1 MAVVNNV
8 EEHSGQALRAP
19 LHGSR
24 EFGRSPRHPH
34 ALRREDLVRGLHL
47 VQGVVERRNTLPIL
61 SNVLVEPAEGGIALT
76 ATDMEV
82 GLRGLVPAQMKKKG
96 SVTLNARKLYEIAR
110 EVTAEEVTLKSA
122 QVGWVDL
129 LAGRSKFRIVSLDP
143 KDFPQLPLG
152 TATVDGTSVRLA
164 AGTLREMVDK
174 TLFAVSSDET
184 RFNLSGVFLSTP
196 EAGTLRM
203 VATDGHRLALVDRRV
218 PEVKLPRGVIM
229 PRKGLLEARKLLDE
243 TGDEDVTVVV
253 SSKDVRLATP
263 AVSFF
268 MRLVEGEFPDYQQ
281 VIPAAPRAQ
290 VRVNR
295 DDLFAALRRISL
307 LASERSRGV
316 KFQLERGR
324 LELSASNP
332 DQGEASEDVEITY
345 AGDSLTLGFNARYVI
360 DVLAVHGEGEVI
372 ELGFT
377 DEVGPALLRAS
388 GDPDYTYVVMPM
400 RL

>member
-1 MAVVNNV
+1 
-8 EEHSGQALRAP
+8 
-19 LHGSR
+19 
-24 EFGRSPRHPH
+24 
-34 ALRREDLVRGLHL
+34 
-47 VQGVVERRNTLPIL
+47 
-61 SNVLVEPAEGGIALT
+61 
-76 ATDMEV
+76 
-82 GLRGLVPAQMKKKG
+82 
-96 SVTLNARKLYEIAR
+96 
-110 EVTAEEVTLKSA
+110 
-122 QVGWVDL
+122 
-129 LAGRSKFRIVSLDP
+129 
-143 KDFPQLPLG
+143 
-152 TATVDGTSVRLA
+152 
-164 AGTLREMVDK
+164 
-174 TLFAVSSDET
+174 
-184 RFNLSGVFLSTP
+184 
-196 EAGTLRM
+196 
-203 VATDGHRLALVDRRV
+203 
-218 PEVKLPRGVIM
+218 
-229 PRKGLLEARKLLDE
+229 
-243 TGDEDVTVVV
+243 
-253 SSKDVRLATP
+253 
-263 AVSFF
+263 VSFF